1 MNYFQPKNTAERYA
15 SGRPDFHENTI
26 GKVKQDLGIQDKLD
40 KALDVACGTGLST
53 RALLKIADN
62 IFGTDSSEEMLRFA
76 HSNDRINYSV
86 STAENQPFPDSEFD
100 IITVCS
106 AIHWFN
112 IDDFLLEASRLLKND
127 AYLVIY
133 DNFFISEMKENEDFK
148 HWFPNVYLKRF
159 PSPVRNNNY
168 DWDNGNLKRS
178 HFILEKEVSFNNEV
192 SFSKEKLMLYFTTQS
207 NITAAIKQGSSYE
220 EVEDWLNTELAPFFE
235 DNKVTKT
242 IYFGNWVKYLKRN
255 H

>member
-1 MNYFQPKNTAERYA
+1 
-15 SGRPDFHENTI
+15 
-26 GKVKQDLGIQDKLD
+26 
-40 KALDVACGTGLST
+40 
-53 RALLKIADN
+53 
-62 IFGTDSSEEMLRFA
+62 
-76 HSNDRINYSV
+76 
-86 STAENQPFPDSEFD
+86 
-100 IITVCS
+100 
-106 AIHWFN
+106 
-112 IDDFLLEASRLLKND
+112 
-127 AYLVIY
+127 
-133 DNFFISEMKENEDFK
+133 MKENEDFK